1 MTQKKRWSHS
11 AFEDYA
17 NCGEKYRLRR
27 IEKVPQVPNMAAVAG
42 KAFHS
47 WTEEYDLA
55 EDMDLKAVI
64 AADGWE
70 THFEAALLEEEEASG
85 LGRDKFTCFGRKTKE
100 RPNKEDFTV
109 WRDDVGP
116 ELVEKYVAWAGNHD
130 LTIAQDLPQDAN
142 GKTFGVEYEMKF
154 HIGQTEELGYAD
166 RIFYDVDGNL
176 GVVDIKTGRLRQT
189 TQLPLYLIA
198 LQKKG
203 IPAVWG
209 AYYLARTGKMTE
221 PKFYDWTEH
230 RMSFLHE
237 QAAAMQSLG
246 FYLPNPGDQCGYCSV
261 KSHCQFAL

>member
-1 MTQKKRWSHS
+1 MTGKRRWSHS

-27 IEKVPQVPNMAAVAG
+27 IEKVPQVPNLAAVAG

-47 WTEEYDLA
+47 WTEEYDT
-55 EDMDLKAVI
+55 EEVRSLKEALTFE
-64 AADGWE
+64 WPQ
-70 THFEAALLEEEEASG
+70 FLEAAIAEEEEASG
-85 LGRDKFTCFGRKTKE
+85 MGRADFTTFGRKTKE
-100 RPNKEDFTV
+100 RPNKEDITV
-109 WRDDVGP
+109 WRDELGP

-142 GKTFGVEYEMKF
+142 GKTYGVEYEMKF

-166 RIFYDVDGNL
+166 RVFYDVNGNI
-176 GVVDIKTGRLRQT
+176 GVVDIKTGRERKT

-198 LQKKG
+198 LRKRG
-203 IPAVWG
+203 INAVWA
-209 AYYLARTGKMTE
+209 AYYLARSGKVTE
-221 PKFYDWTEH
+221 PRFYDWDEH

-237 QAAAMQSLG
+237 QAAAMQQLG

-261 KSHCQFAL
+261 RSHCRFAL